1 MRLKV
6 GSLLLLVMLLRQDGM
21 IFTELAP
28 VVIVFTKYDLLVR
41 TKKAKLKMG
50 KKNLDTG
57 FLDKSSKE
65 AAEKEFNDFVKRVTE
80 RMQTPMPPYARVS
93 SIISHS
99 FFDQD

>member
-1 MRLKV
+1 
-6 GSLLLLVMLLRQDGM
+6 MLLRNDGM
-21 IFTELAP
+21 ILTELAP

-41 TKKAKLKMG
+41 TKKFKLNMG
-50 KKNLDTG
+50 KKNLETG

-65 AAEKEFNDFVKRVTE
+65 AAQKEFDDFVKRIKE

-99 FFDQD
+99 FFD

>member
-1 MRLKV
+1 
-6 GSLLLLVMLLRQDGM
+6 MLLRHGGM
-21 IFTELAP
+21 IFAELAP

-65 AAEKEFNDFVKRVTE
+65 AAQKEFDDFVKRITE
-80 RMQTPMPPYARVS
+80 RMETPMPPYARVS
-93 SIISHS
+93 SINFRS
-99 FFDQD
+99 FINQH